1 MSDIDYGDTKK
12 IRLLPEQILFS
23 QGDEGDKAYLI
34 VQGILDVIVDDKKVG
49 YMSDGELFGEMALI
63 LNQRRSATIV
73 CKQASELIEITK
85 DKFNELLDSASSEVK
100 NLISDLCTELSK
112 RNSKNNYSKSDIE
125 NKLKDQNSTVC
136 AITRQIFFRLSKSTS
151 HIE

>member
-1 MSDIDYGDTKK
+1 MSGIDYGNTKK
-12 IRLLPEQILFS
+12 IRLLPEQTLFF

-34 VQGILDVIVDDKKVG
+34 IQGILDVIVDDKKVG

-63 LNQRRSATIV
+63 LSQRRSATIV

-85 DKFNELLDSASSEVK
+85 DKFNELIDSASSEVK
-100 NLISDLCTELSK
+100 DLISDLCKELSK
-112 RNSKNNYSKSDIE
+112 RNSKNNYSKNDIE
-125 NKLKDQNSTVC
+125 NKLKDQNATVC
-136 AITRQIFFRLSKSTS
+136 AITRQIYFRLSKSTS

>member
-1 MSDIDYGDTKK
+1 MAGSYLIEKIFGIDGIGLLTFKAIGTRDYGIIMGFLVIGVL
-12 IRLLPEQILFS
+12 IRL
-23 QGDEGDKAYLI
+23 
-34 VQGILDVIVDDKKVG
+34 
-49 YMSDGELFGEMALI
+49 FG
-63 LNQRRSATIV
+63 
-73 CKQASELIEITK
+73 
-85 DKFNELLDSASSEVK
+85 

-125 NKLKDQNSTVC
+125 NKLKDQNATVC

>member
-1 MSDIDYGDTKK
+1 M
-12 IRLLPEQILFS
+12 
-23 QGDEGDKAYLI
+23 
-34 VQGILDVIVDDKKVG
+34 VQLVWQCAILDVIVDDKKVG

-63 LNQRRSATIV
+63 LNQRRSATII

-125 NKLKDQNSTVC
+125 NKLKDQNATVC